1 VDRKKKAMSC
11 TVYLGG
17 IFMGKTKKTYSVEFK
32 LAAVQMYFKED
43 MGYKRVAEELG
54 IHFTMVKRWVNRYEK
69 EGLKGLE
76 EKRGKSRGKGRQRKN
91 PSLNEELVRL
101 RAENEYLKKLLA
113 LRRG

>member
-1 VDRKKKAMSC
+1 
-11 TVYLGG
+11 
-17 IFMGKTKKTYSVEFK
+17 
-32 LAAVQMYFKED
+32 
-43 MGYKRVAEELG
+43 
-54 IHFTMVKRWVNRYEK
+54 MVKRWINRNEK

-113 LRRG
+113 LRRGVKTKKSKSQEYTIIESLANDYSVGLLFKIAGVSRSGYYKWHKT